1 MPLPKSRKGCTDSGA
16 RDASGLLEKGIS
28 PMSKKDFV
36 VGLDIG
42 TTKICCIV
50 GEIVEAGL
58 QPVIDIIGIGTAPS
72 TGLRKGVVIN
82 IDATVES
89 VTKAVEEAEL
99 MAGVE
104 ISTVTTGI
112 AGGHIRSFNSTGIV
126 AIKDKEISESD
137 VQRVIDAAKA
147 VAIPMD
153 REVIHIIPQEY
164 VIDENGGIRDPI
176 GMSGVRMEAKV
187 HIVTGAVSSAQN
199 IIKCANKAG
208 LNVSEICLEP
218 IASSEAVLSQDE
230 KELGVALVD
239 IGGGTSDIAIFKD
252 GAIVHTGVLAIG
264 GNHLTNDIAVGL
276 RTPQSEAEKIKIH
289 HGCAMASLVKP
300 DDTIEVAG
308 VGGRKARVVSRRLLA
323 EIIEPRVEEIFS
335 LIQREVMKS
344 GYQELLSGGIVITG
358 GSTLLEGMP
367 ELAEFVFEMPVKRG
381 IPQNIG
387 GLRDV
392 VNSPKYATGVGL
404 LKFGARGNIRGGAK
418 SKFSIRDKNIY
429 DKVRGSMRAWIKD
442 LF

>member
-1 MPLPKSRKGCTDSGA
+1 
-16 RDASGLLEKGIS
+16 
-28 PMSKKDFV
+28 MSKKDFV

-50 GEIVEAGL
+50 GEVVEAG
-58 QPVIDIIGIGTAPS
+58 PNPIIDIVGIGTAPS

-82 IDATVES
+82 IDSTVES
-89 VTKAVEEAEL
+89 ITKAVEEAEL

-104 ISTVTTGI
+104 ISTVYTGI
-112 AGGHIRSFNSTGIV
+112 AGGHIKSFNSTGIV
-126 AIKDKEISESD
+126 AVKDQEINEQD

-147 VAIPMD
+147 VAIPLD

-164 VIDENGGIRDPI
+164 IIDGHEGIRDPI

-230 KELGVALVD
+230 KELGVVLVD

-264 GNHLTNDIAVGL
+264 GNHITNDIAVGL
-276 RTPQSEAEKIKIH
+276 RTPHTEAEQVKIEY
-289 HGCAMASLVKP
+289 GCALSSLVKP
-300 DDTIEVAG
+300 DETIEVPG
-308 VGGRKARVVSRRLLA
+308 VGGRKPRVVSRRHLA

-335 LIQREVMKS
+335 LIQHEVMKS
-344 GYQELLSGGIVITG
+344 GFQDVVSAGMVITG
-358 GSTLLEGMP
+358 GSVILEGMP

-381 IPQNIG
+381 VPQNIG
-387 GLRDV
+387 GLRDI

-404 LKFGARGNIRGGAK
+404 LKYGARNGAK
-418 SKFSIRDKNIY
+418 SKFPIREKNIY
-429 DKVRGSMRAWIKD
+429 DKVRGSMRSWIKD

>member
-1 MPLPKSRKGCTDSGA
+1 
-16 RDASGLLEKGIS
+16 
-28 PMSKKDFV
+28 MSKRDSKTSSNHKNFI

-50 GEIVEAGL
+50 GEVSEAGPGGE
-58 QPVIDIIGIGTAPS
+58 QTIDIVGIGTAPS

-82 IDATVES
+82 IDTTVES
-89 VTKAVEEAEL
+89 ITKAVEEAEL

-104 ISTVTTGI
+104 ISTVYTGI
-112 AGGHIRSFNSTGIV
+112 AGGHIKSFNSTGIV
-126 AIKDKEISESD
+126 AVKDKEITEQD

-147 VAIPMD
+147 VAIPLD

-164 VIDENGGIRDPI
+164 MINGQDGIRDPI
-176 GMSGVRMEAKV
+176 GMSGVRLESKV

-208 LNVSEICLEP
+208 LNVAEICLEP
-218 IASSEAVLSQDE
+218 IASSEAVLTQDE
-230 KELGVALVD
+230 KELGVLLVD

-264 GNHLTNDIAVGL
+264 GNHITNDISVGL
-276 RTPQSEAEKIKIH
+276 RSPQNEAEKIKIR
-289 HGCAMASLVKP
+289 HGCAMAALVKP
-300 DDTIEVAG
+300 DETIEVAG
-308 VGGRKARVVSRRLLA
+308 VGGRKSRVVSRRLLA

-335 LIQREVMKS
+335 LIQREIMKS
-344 GYQELLSGGIVITG
+344 GYQDVLSGGVVITG
-358 GSTLLEGMP
+358 GATLLEGMP

-381 IPQNIG
+381 LPLEIG

-392 VNSPKYATGVGL
+392 VNSPKFATGVGL
-404 LKFGARGNIRGGAK
+404 LKYGAK
-418 SKFSIRDKNIY
+418 NMQKSRFPIREKNIY
-429 DKVRGSMRAWIKD
+429 DKVRGSMRSWIKD

>member
-1 MPLPKSRKGCTDSGA
+1 
-16 RDASGLLEKGIS
+16 
-28 PMSKKDFV
+28 MSKKDFV

-50 GEIVEAGL
+50 GEIVEAGPNPL
-58 QPVIDIIGIGTAPS
+58 IDIVGIGTAPS
-72 TGLRKGVVIN
+72 SGLRKGVVIN
-82 IDATVES
+82 MDATVES
-89 VTKAVEEAEL
+89 ITKAVEEAEL

-104 ISTVTTGI
+104 IGSVFTGI
-112 AGGHIRSFNSTGIV
+112 AGGHIKSFNSTGIV
-126 AIKDKEISESD
+126 AIKDREITEQD
-137 VQRVIDAAKA
+137 VQRVVDAAKA

-153 REVIHIIPQEY
+153 REVIHIIPQEFL
-164 VIDENGGIRDPI
+164 IDDQDGIRDPI
-176 GMSGVRMEAKV
+176 GMSGVRLECKV

-199 IIKCANKAG
+199 IIRCANKAG

-230 KELGVALVD
+230 KELGVVLVD
-239 IGGGTSDIAIFKD
+239 IGGGTSDIAIFKE
-252 GAIVHTGVLAIG
+252 GAVVHTGVLAIG
-264 GNHLTNDIAVGL
+264 GNHITNDIAVGL
-276 RTPQSEAEKIKIH
+276 RTPQNEAEKIKIRY
-289 HGCAMASLVKP
+289 GCAMSSLIRP
-300 DDTIEVAG
+300 DETIEVPG
-308 VGGRKARVVSRRLLA
+308 VGGRKPRVVPRRLLA

-344 GYQELLSGGIVITG
+344 GYADLLSAGIVITG

-367 ELAEFVFEMPVKRG
+367 ELAEFIFEMPVKRG

-392 VNSPKYATGVGL
+392 VNSPKFATGVGL
-404 LKFGARGNIRGGAK
+404 LKYGSKRGEKN
-418 SKFSIRDKNIY
+418 KFPIRDKNIY
-429 DKVRGSMRAWIKD
+429 DKVRGSMRNWIKD